1 MALNNLG
8 LGFIFTAK
16 DHASRTIDNI
26 SKSLTRM
33 ERAQTAAQKVMQAGV
48 AMMVAS
54 MVGLA
59 AGKKLLD
66 GAWFVASASGL
77 FEQRVQHL
85 GVVAEA
91 TTEELK
97 KMRAMALDTASSA
110 QFAPLE
116 KVSALNELA
125 QVGFTAKQSME
136 ALEGALNFATAAELS
151 GARAA
156 STLSSAMQNFGFK
169 ATDAVMISDKLMKT
183 STSTAIAVGDLEH
196 MMGTVSRGAGA
207 MEQSF
212 TETLVAMGI
221 VRGIGVES
229 SVAASSV
236 SAAMLE
242 LSNNYKVL
250 KKELNVDV
258 LDANGNFKS
267 FANVVLETHAAMGKL
282 SKVEYVNKAKELTG
296 RFGMTSFIGIIKKLD
311 RGIETT
317 NGKVLKLGDAVA
329 YMNSRVN
336 DSAGLTEQFKDAL
349 LNSLPGQ
356 LLILKNTFDALTI
369 SVGKAFSE
377 FTRPG
382 VEKAIEFVNMLKTKF
397 EALPAPVQRMIAVAT
412 FTASA
417 VLILGSALLF
427 AVGAFAVL
435 APAIPIAIGV
445 LKGLLAACW
454 PVVLVA
460 AALGLA
466 FVTVKAA
473 FERNIGGFG
482 DRATKMFN
490 KVKLAF
496 LGVYQFMTQGFASGG
511 VAKELA
517 KGENKGILDFVRVVV
532 GYAFRIKKFFEGI
545 GEGFMLAVD
554 QMGPAFSFIMDGL
567 EDLGK
572 HLGIFSAET
581 ADTIGGSDKW
591 KKFGIRV
598 GFLLGSLVQG
608 ILWVV
613 GIVIRGIGVIVKIFL
628 WGWSVISSV
637 VDYIVTK
644 FNQLVDSYLELKA
657 IVKATWAAIVST
669 YEYAADAI
677 GSAIDSAV
685 DWVVSGVSRIFGA
698 ISGIAKSVWKAV
710 TDFLGTSKEEQ
721 MVVIDSLIAKWQ
733 SFADKVKLI
742 WGSLGI
748 LYDGIANK
756 ISEFKDT
763 ISADITAKVENV
775 GLTGPKSAVPAN
787 SPEYLPT
794 VGNATMAQGQRAA
807 ITYAVSAAIPE
818 NPELAVPSQGAKKRG
833 LTAEEVQ
840 TAMQNALASHSRNNQ
855 RKPEVSTLILDG
867 EKVGQVVRGGARGR
881 AANSFTEGEWGEG

>member
-33 ERAQTAAQKVMQAGV
+33 ERAQTAAQKVMQAGA

-54 MVGLA
+54 MAGLV

-97 KMRAMALDTASSA
+97 KMRAMALDTTSSA

-151 GARAA
+151 GARSA
-156 STLSSAMQNFGFK
+156 STMAAAMQVFNLK
-169 ATDAVMISDKLMKT
+169 ATDAAMISDKLMKT

-196 MMGTVSRGAGA
+196 MMGTVARGSGA

-212 TETLVAMGI
+212 TATLVAMGI
-221 VRGIGVES
+221 VKGLGVDA

-236 SAAMLE
+236 SAGMLE
-242 LSNNYKVL
+242 ISDNYKSL
-250 KKELNVDV
+250 KKELGVDV
-258 LDANGNFKS
+258 LDASGNFKD
-267 FANVVLETHAAMGKL
+267 FTAIVLETNNALSSL
-282 SKVEYVNKAKELTG
+282 SKVEYVNKVKELTG
-296 RFGMTSFIGIIKKLD
+296 RFGMTSFIGIIKKLEQ
-311 RGIETT
+311 GVETT
-317 NGKVLKLGDAVA
+317 NGKILKFGDAVK
-329 YMNSRVN
+329 YMNSRIN
-336 DSAGLTEQFKDAL
+336 DSAGLTEKFKNAL
-349 LNSLPGQ
+349 LDSLPGQ
-356 LLILKNTFDALTI
+356 VLILRNTFDALTI

-382 VEKAIEFVNMLKTKF
+382 VEKVIEFINLLKTKF
-397 EALPAPVQRMIAVAT
+397 EALPPSVQGAIAVAT
-412 FTASA
+412 YTASA

-435 APAIPIAIGV
+435 APALPIAIGA

-454 PVVLVA
+454 PIVLVA

-496 LGVYQFMTQGFASGG
+496 QGVYQFMTQGFASGG
-511 VAKELA
+511 IAKELA

-554 QMGPAFSFIMDGL
+554 QMGPAFSLIMSAL
-567 EDLGK
+567 EDLGN

-581 ADTIGGSDKW
+581 ADTIGSSDKW
-591 KKFGIRV
+591 KKFGIGV
-598 GFLLGSLVQG
+598 GFLLGEIVHG
-608 ILWVV
+608 IVLAV
-613 GIVIRGIGVIVKIFL
+613 GIVTRGIGAIVKTFL
-628 WGWSVISSV
+628 WLSSV
-637 VDYIVTK
+637 VSYVIDYVVTNFTK
-644 FNQLVDSYLELKA
+644 LVESQLELKA

-669 YEYAADAI
+669 YYYAAGAI

-685 DWVVSGVSRIFGA
+685 DWVVSGVSSIFGA
-698 ISGIAKSVWKAV
+698 ISGIAKSVWEAV
-710 TDFLGTSKEEQ
+710 TGFLGKNKDEQ

-733 SFADKVKLI
+733 YFADTVAII
-742 WGSLGI
+742 WGSFGV

-756 ISEFKDT
+756 VSEFKDT

-775 GLTGPKSAVPAN
+775 GLTGPKLAVPAN

-794 VGNATMAQGQRAA
+794 VGNATGAQNQRAA

-855 RKPEVSTLILDG
+855 RKPEVATLILDG

-881 AANSFTEGEWGEG
+881 AANAFTEGEWGEG